1 MSSTQ
6 ALVAVIKAELKAQG
20 LTYAALGQALGLAES
35 SVKRMFARG
44 EMPLSRIDQI
54 CQVLGTDFAEL
65 ARQVAVAQPPV
76 RQLTEAQEA
85 AVVADPKLLLVAI
98 CVLSRWTAAQMV
110 ASYQLSEAE
119 VVARLARL
127 DRLGVIELKAHNR
140 YRLRTSKTLRWRPDG
155 PVMRFFRERVVS
167 DYFASGFDGPGEW
180 LSLVHGEVSALH
192 AAQFSQRLQR
202 LAEDFAQA
210 HLDDQALPEA
220 QKLPFTMV
228 LALRTW
234 VFAAF
239 RDLRRPIPQ
248 P

>member
-1 MSSTQ
+1 MSTTLD
-6 ALVAVIKAELKAQG
+6 LVASIKKELKAAQM
-20 LTYAALGQALGLAES
+20 TYADLAVALGMAES
-35 SVKRMFARG
+35 SVKRMLARG

-54 CQVLGTDFAEL
+54 CSVLGTDFAEL

-76 RQLTEAQEA
+76 HQLTEAQEA

-98 CVLSRWTAAQMV
+98 CTLSRWTAAQMV
-110 ASYQLSEAE
+110 ASYQLTEAE

-167 DYFASGFDGPGEW
+167 DYFAAGFDGPGEW
-180 LSLVHGEVSALH
+180 LSLVHGEISALH
-192 AAQFSQRLQR
+192 ATQFSQRLQR

-210 HLDDQALPEA
+210 HLDDQALPDA

-228 LALRTW
+228 SALRTW

-239 RDLRRPIPQ
+239 QDLRRPSP
-248 P
+248 

>member
-1 MSSTQ
+1 MSTTQ
-6 ALVAVIKAELKAQG
+6 TLISVLKAELKAAG
-20 LTYAALGQALGLAES
+20 MTYAMLARELGLAES
-35 SVKRMFARG
+35 SIKRMFARG
-44 EMPLSRIDQI
+44 EMTLSRVDEI
-54 CQVLGTDFAEL
+54 CRVLRTDYADLSRKVADAAPMRHELTAE
-65 ARQVAVAQPPV
+65 
-76 RQLTEAQEA
+76 QEA

-98 CVLSRWTAAQMV
+98 CVLSRWTAPQMV

-180 LSLVHGEVSALH
+180 LSLVHGEISALH

-234 VFAAF
+234 VFSAF
-239 RDLRRPIPQ
+239 RALRREP
-248 P
+248 